1 MALITRVAIRNFR
14 SFRNLEVKPVCPY
27 TSITG
32 LNNAGKSNVL
42 RALNLFFN
50 EEIEPGKSL
59 DWGRD
64 YNIFVS
70 RKRKKE
76 ISVEVEFSLP
86 DIFNFPKALEAV
98 KDVLTA
104 NDISSFSVKKVWN
117 IQEELPGIYL
127 NGKGIEDDKT
137 AKGIR
142 RFLSLIK
149 YVYIP
154 HYVSPIRLFDA
165 DSMSFIAE
173 ALHRLRKGGKK
184 KTGEDSFDNF
194 LSDLSKQI
202 GHLWSEV
209 STTLKSTTGANVEL
223 SAELPSSL
231 EELVSTLK
239 LRLSMLYEGNHV
251 IGAELQGAGVQLFT
265 ALLLL
270 YSLHRSQP
278 GRSFGWLQAIIWGV
292 EEPEN
297 SLHKSL
303 EAEIAAFFQRN
314 ARENP
319 RFQFIISTHSE
330 IFAGYSNCIVSLKRD
345 GLSETVSTVFR
356 GKDGIREGLKE
367 MGKAGIGIYTEP
379 ILTNPINTIVLVEG
393 KSDKFIVEQALR
405 CLRVAE
411 EQYMVLSPEDL
422 GMHSG
427 GTPNIEKVLDK
438 LGNHFAYRP
447 GNLCII
453 LDWETKEKTYNNIRK
468 RIENLGDKSREGFH
482 VVKLDEK
489 YADPKVSKGFKG
501 IERFLSYSYLR
512 SVCDV
517 HSIALVKE
525 TKEGVLVIEDPG
537 NYNAGVKGK
546 LQQVYMNDTKLSCES
561 IQPLVKALKPVLECL
576 NT

>member
-14 SFRNLEVKPVCPY
+14 SFRNLEVKPFCPY

-59 DWGRD
+59 DWERD

-70 RKRKKE
+70 RKQKKE

-86 DIFNFPKALEAV
+86 DIFNFPKPLKAV
-98 KDVLTA
+98 I
-104 NDISSFSVKKVWN
+104 DIPAVSNNGSFSIKKVWHV
-117 IQEELPGIYL
+117 QEDLPSIYL
-127 NGKGIEDDKT
+127 NGKSIEDDKA

-142 RFLSLIK
+142 GFLSLIK

-154 HYVSPIRLFDA
+154 HYVSPLKLFDA
-165 DSMSFIAE
+165 DSVSFIAE

-184 KTGEDSFDNF
+184 KTGEDSLDNF
-194 LSDLSKQI
+194 LGDLRKQI

-209 STTLKSTTGANVEL
+209 STALNRSTGASVEL

-231 EELVSTLK
+231 EELVSNLK
-239 LRLSMLYEGNHV
+239 LRLSMLYEQNHV

-319 RFQFIISTHSE
+319 RFQFIITTHSE
-330 IFAGYSNCIVSLKRD
+330 IFAGYSNCIISLKKE
-345 GLSETVSTVFR
+345 GLSEAISTVFQ

-379 ILTNPINTIVLVEG
+379 ILTNPTSTIVLVEG
-393 KSDKFIVEQALR
+393 KSDKFIVQQALR
-405 CLRVAE
+405 CLQVPK

-438 LGNHFAYRP
+438 LSKHFAYRP
-447 GNLCII
+447 GNLCIL
-453 LDWETKEKTYNNIRK
+453 LDWETKEKTYNKIK
-468 RIENLGDKSREGFH
+468 KLIEKLGDKNKNGFYI
-482 VVKLDEK
+482 VKLDDK
-489 YADPKVSKGFKG
+489 NADPKVSKGFKG

-512 SVCDV
+512 KLCED
-517 HSIALVKE
+517 HSITLVKE
-525 TKEGVLVIEDPG
+525 TKEGVLVIEDPS
-537 NYNAGVKGK
+537 NYNHGVKSK

-561 IQPLVKALKPVLECL
+561 IQPLIKALKPVLKCL

>member
-1 MALITRVAIRNFR
+1 
-14 SFRNLEVKPVCPY
+14 
-27 TSITG
+27 
-32 LNNAGKSNVL
+32 
-42 RALNLFFN
+42 
-50 EEIEPGKSL
+50 
-59 DWGRD
+59 
-64 YNIFVS
+64 
-70 RKRKKE
+70 
-76 ISVEVEFSLP
+76 
-86 DIFNFPKALEAV
+86 
-98 KDVLTA
+98 
-104 NDISSFSVKKVWN
+104 
-117 IQEELPGIYL
+117 
-127 NGKGIEDDKT
+127 
-137 AKGIR
+137 
-142 RFLSLIK
+142 
-149 YVYIP
+149 
-154 HYVSPIRLFDA
+154 
-165 DSMSFIAE
+165 
-173 ALHRLRKGGKK
+173 
-184 KTGEDSFDNF
+184 
-194 LSDLSKQI
+194 
-202 GHLWSEV
+202 
-209 STTLKSTTGANVEL
+209 
-223 SAELPSSL
+223 
-231 EELVSTLK
+231 
-239 LRLSMLYEGNHV
+239 
-251 IGAELQGAGVQLFT
+251 
-265 ALLLL
+265 
-270 YSLHRSQP
+270 
-278 GRSFGWLQAIIWGV
+278 
-292 EEPEN
+292 
-297 SLHKSL
+297 
-303 EAEIAAFFQRN
+303 
-314 ARENP
+314 
-319 RFQFIISTHSE
+319 
-330 IFAGYSNCIVSLKRD
+330 
-345 GLSETVSTVFR
+345 
-356 GKDGIREGLKE
+356 

-517 HSIALVKE
+517 HNIALVKE

-561 IQPLVKALKPVLECL
+561 IQPLVKALRPVLECL